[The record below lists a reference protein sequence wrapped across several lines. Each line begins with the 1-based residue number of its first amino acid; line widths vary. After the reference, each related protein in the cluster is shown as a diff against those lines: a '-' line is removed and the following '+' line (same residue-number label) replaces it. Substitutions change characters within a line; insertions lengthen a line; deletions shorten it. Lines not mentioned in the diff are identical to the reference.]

1 MSQNFNLPIAPELEK
16 AVLGAL
22 LLETKAMPR
31 VSNLLR
37 TEMFHEERHQ
47 LIFGALR
54 GMFTDGRAID
64 IITVTEELNR
74 TGKLEK
80 VGGPYY
86 IAMLSADV
94 ASSAHLEEHVLI
106 MKEYFMRR
114 ELIKGLSQLL
124 AMATDMTRDLMDVV
138 CCVQEMLDSI
148 GKDADWT
155 NTLRGMEHVMEA
167 TIRLAAER
175 RELSKDGITGIPTGI
190 KQLNHITAG
199 WQKGDLT
206 VWAGRPGSGKTMVAM
221 HSALTAAEAGYNVL
235 FCSIEMP
242 GEQLG
247 DRSILLRSDIDP
259 KAWRKGT
266 VTTPEWMEGQRTAS
280 RLKQLPMMIDDNPSM
295 SIDYIRAEARTLKAK
310 GKLDIVF
317 IDYLQLSDMRDH
329 EKWQRNREQ
338 EVAIAAR
345 KAKLMAKELDCP
357 VIMLSQLN
365 REAEQR
371 VTKRPQLSDLR
382 ESGAIEQDADMV
394 ILLYR
399 PAMYGITTDKESG
412 FPTEGLGMAIV
423 AKHRNG
429 ETGTVYFG
437 HNPTMTCIEDYVPPR
452 EWFER
457 LKEKKDS

>member
-47 LIFGALR
+47 HIFGAIK
-54 GMFTDGRAID
+54 GMFTEGRAID

-74 TGKLEK
+74 RKQLEA

-86 IAMLSADV
+86 IAMLSGDV

-114 ELIKGLSQLL
+114 ELIKGLSQSL
-124 AMATDMTRDLMDVV
+124 AMATDMSRDLMDVV
-138 CCVQEMLDSI
+138 CCVQEMLDGI
-148 GKDADWT
+148 GKDADWA
-155 NTLRGMEHVMEA
+155 NSLRDMEQVMED
-167 TIRLAAER
+167 TIRMAAER
-175 RELSKDGITGIPTGI
+175 REMQVDGMTGIPTGL
-190 KQLNHITAG
+190 KQMNQITPG
-199 WQKGDLT
+199 WQKSELI
-206 VWAGRPGSGKTMVAM
+206 VLAGRPGTGKTMVAM

-235 FCSIEMP
+235 FCSIEMQA
-242 GEQLG
+242 EQLG
-247 DRSILLRSDIDP
+247 DRSILLRSDVDP
-259 KAWRKGT
+259 KAWRNGT
-266 VTTPEWMEGQRTAS
+266 VTTPDWMEGQHTAS
-280 RLKQLPMMIDDNPSM
+280 RLKGISMMIDDNPTM

-317 IDYLQLSDMRDH
+317 IDYLQLSEMGSG
-329 EKWQRNREQ
+329 EKWKKRE
-338 EVAIAAR
+338 ELVREASR

-357 VIMLSQLN
+357 VILLSQLN
-365 REAEQR
+365 RESEQR
-371 VTKRPQLSDLR
+371 VAKRPQISDLR

-394 ILLYR
+394 VLLYR
-399 PAMYGITTDKESG
+399 PAMHGITTDKESG
-412 FPTEGLGMAIV
+412 FPTDGLGMAIV
-423 AKHRNG
+423 AKQRNG
-429 ETGTVYFG
+429 QTGTVYFG
-437 HNPTMTCIEDYVPPR
+437 HNPTMTKIGDYIPPR